1 MSPRTLQSFNEQM
14 RSVERECTAPDS
26 DDSDVEDES
35 LTDGM
40 AGLDING
47 ARYKKTPI
55 ASTAPRME
63 LPLESGPSHQKA
75 QNTSKNPFAAFA
87 KAPWPSPEYT
97 PPPSSSFESFPG
109 LQPIYNVDNRAYTT
123 NINSNNTSNS
133 NIQDSY
139 NDDSTTIA
147 KISKGECRKRISI
160 IIIQNYPIVYFN

>member
-14 RSVERECTAPDS
+14 RSVERECTAADS

-35 LTDGM
+35 LTGGM
-40 AGLDING
+40 ANLDING
-47 ARYKKTPI
+47 ARSKKTPI

-87 KAPWPSPEYT
+87 KAPWPSPEYS
-97 PPPSSSFESFPG
+97 PPPSFESFPG

-139 NDDSTTIA
+139 NDDSTTIT
-147 KISKGECRKRISI
+147 KISKGESRKRISI
-160 IIIQNYPIVYFN
+160 IIIQHYQIVSFN